1 MKRSERVEDWL
12 TFLGLVAIGILVNVV
27 LGTALLYAFELLG
40 LWPITGAP
48 ADDTL
53 SAVGGA
59 TAAAPIGLTSKAA

>member
-1 MKRSERVEDWL
+1 MKVSQRVEDWL

-27 LGTALLYAFELLG
+27 LGAALLYAFELLG

-53 SAVGGA
+53 RAVGGA
-59 TAAAPIGLTSKAA
+59 TARPPTGLASAG